1 MRLFHKGI
9 VLRSAGDWVG
19 EKKRGRIE
27 TERLIEKAD
36 PLLKAFGLGDR
47 EMKTYGTNIYMK
59 WPGPVR

>member
-27 TERLIEKAD
+27 MERLIEKAD
-36 PLLKAFGLGDR
+36 RLLNVRLGRPRDEDVWYQHLH
-47 EMKTYGTNIYMK
+47 EMAK
-59 WPGPVR
+59 PVR